1 MNSIEYYKEYFS
13 TDIQNVMR
21 TLEHG
26 NRISIHSLISDDAT
40 DHFGRTRR
48 AFLETKSPRM
58 FLFCFFYTALI
69 DQAIHSSLRS
79 EHHNFER
86 IAGYPKFAGILSSYW
101 SNMDPSLLLLIA
113 TVYIKNENEV
123 DVIKDFSDLTDF
135 FFDDYIDFFQN
146 IFPEYADGLETRN
159 QQNEAIY
166 KVFSEISYSMQWSVV
181 AKGTAIISPN
191 LELYK
196 VWILSLNEKL
206 NKKIA
211 KIPIRQNK
219 DGGEV
224 NVEL

>member
-69 DQAIHSSLRS
+69 DQAIHSSLRF
-79 EHHNFER
+79 EHQNFER
-86 IAGYPKFAGILSSYW
+86 IAGYPKFVGILSSYW
-101 SNMDPSLLLLIA
+101 SNMDPALLLLIA
-113 TVYIKNENEV
+113 TVYIKDENEIEV
-123 DVIKDFSDLTDF
+123 TMDFNDLSDF
-135 FFDDYIDFFQN
+135 FLDDYIDFFQN
-146 IFPEYADGLETRN
+146 VFPEYADGLKTSD

-166 KVFSEISYSMQWSVV
+166 NVFSEISYSMQWGIVP
-181 AKGTAIISPN
+181 KETAIISPN
-191 LELYK
+191 LKLYK
-196 VWILSLNEKL
+196 AWILILNEKL
-206 NKKIA
+206 NKKIT
-211 KIPIRQNK
+211 KMLILKNK
-219 DGGEV
+219 DE
-224 NVEL
+224 EK

>member
-1 MNSIEYYKEYFS
+1 MSSIEYYKEYFS

-26 NRISIHSLISDDAT
+26 NRISIHSLISNNAT

-69 DQAIHSSLRS
+69 DQAIHSSLRA
-79 EHHNFER
+79 EHQNFER

-113 TVYIKNENEV
+113 TVYIKDENEI

-135 FFDDYIDFFQN
+135 FLDDYIDFFHN
-146 IFPEYADGLETRN
+146 LFPEYADGLKTRDH
-159 QQNEAIY
+159 QNKAIN
-166 KVFSEISYSMQWSVV
+166 KVFNEIRYSMQWSVV
-181 AKGTAIISPN
+181 SKGTAIISPN

-196 VWILSLNEKL
+196 VWILSLNEKV
-206 NKKIA
+206 NKKIV
-211 KIPIRQNK
+211 KMPMQKNE
-219 DGGEV
+219 DEE
-224 NVEL
+224 N